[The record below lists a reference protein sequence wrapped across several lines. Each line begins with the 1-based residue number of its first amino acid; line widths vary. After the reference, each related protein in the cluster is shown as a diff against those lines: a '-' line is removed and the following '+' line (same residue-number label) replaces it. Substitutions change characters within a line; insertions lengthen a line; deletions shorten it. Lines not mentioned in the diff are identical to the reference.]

1 MTQSTVLEEDILSM
15 VSTIW
20 NLIRR
25 PSVYTICTNVCV
37 LIQEQN
43 FHGSKTDFTTVVLE
57 TALSNTGKQCSV

>member
-43 FHGSKTDFTTVVLE
+43 FHGGKADFTTVVLE